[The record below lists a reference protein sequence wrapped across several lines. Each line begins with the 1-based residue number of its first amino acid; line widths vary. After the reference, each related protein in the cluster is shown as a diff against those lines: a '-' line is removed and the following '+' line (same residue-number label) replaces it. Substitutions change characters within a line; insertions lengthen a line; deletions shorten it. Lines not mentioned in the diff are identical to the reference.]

1 MKTLAIFA
9 TTLATPALAHSAVG
23 GVHIPHVAYLA
34 VVIGLGVALA
44 VRNAF
49 KG

>member
-1 MKTLAIFA
+1 MKTLTLLAA
-9 TTLATPALAHSAVG
+9 TLATPALAHSATG
-23 GVHIPHVAYLA
+23 GVHIPHVAYLV
-34 VVIGLGVALA
+34 VVIALGVALA